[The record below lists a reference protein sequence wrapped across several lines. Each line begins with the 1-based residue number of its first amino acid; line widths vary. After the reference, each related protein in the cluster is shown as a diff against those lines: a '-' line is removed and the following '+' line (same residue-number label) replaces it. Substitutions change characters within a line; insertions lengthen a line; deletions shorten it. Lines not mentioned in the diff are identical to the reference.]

1 MSLMDFPNWFKDAVF
16 LAVLSVT
23 ALVITEWIKGK
34 IRYQQSK
41 KNGHGH
47 TLTIDN
53 EIIERFLNI
62 YEKNVKVQ
70 QETLDLLREQKQE
83 LADQKQILEE
93 HVEKSAKPARLITE
107 IHEKIIGGP

>member
-1 MSLMDFPNWFKDAVF
+1 VNLTDIPSWFKDAVF

-53 EIIERFLNI
+53 EIIERFLDM
-62 YEKNVKVQ
+62 YERNVKVQ
-70 QETLDLLREQKQE
+70 QETLDVLKDQKQTLTEQKQMIE
-83 LADQKQILEE
+83 QGMGKT
-93 HVEKSAKPARLITE
+93 VKPIRMIEE
-107 IHEKIIGGP
+107 IHQKVVLE